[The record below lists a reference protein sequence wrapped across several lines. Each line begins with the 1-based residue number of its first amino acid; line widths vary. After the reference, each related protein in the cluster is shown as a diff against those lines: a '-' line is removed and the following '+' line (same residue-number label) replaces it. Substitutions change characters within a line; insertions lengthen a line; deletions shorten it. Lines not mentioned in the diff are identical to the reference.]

1 MYIVRQTEYEDAK
14 REFFAKH
21 QNDFNLETT
30 GNSAE
35 YYRKTYTFSDGASW
49 YEVMLKTTV
58 SQDVVINF
66 CAITVSVDMLQ
77 TEYWN
82 NEDSKSYFYYEPWDP
97 RK

>member
-35 YYRKTYTFSDGASW
+35 YYRKIYTFSDGASW
-49 YEVMLKTTV
+49 YEVMMKVTKEVDVTV
-58 SQDVVINF
+58 NCCNVRINIDF
-66 CAITVSVDMLQ
+66 LQ
-77 TEYWN
+77 TEYWSSESN
-82 NEDSKSYFYYEPWDP
+82 SKFYYEQWDP